1 MRDLIRA
8 NLGLLLAG
16 VATFVLLGAGQS
28 LLGPALPAFS
38 RSFGVT
44 TGQAGILVSALWVGS
59 ACGIALMYFQ
69 GARVTPRHALV
80 LVSLGA
86 AIMATMAAWGLMVV
100 GAVVLGTG
108 SGISAAV
115 FNPRIL
121 RAFEDRGPSMLS
133 LLNASFGVGAII
145 APLVFVAVGNDP
157 HWSFGLLAAAAA
169 CLWLLTGGA
178 GQVGT
183 TEARVAKVAFR
194 PRWLILGFGTLAIGL
209 EATLIGL
216 GPTALIR
223 AGESETRAAELLS
236 AFFIAFLAARI
247 VLIFTAHL
255 IPSFALFIAAMVG
268 TCLLAGAATVFDP
281 AWPFIGIGA
290 FASLFFPS
298 FYVTATR
305 LMGDD
310 LRVPPTIIASGLVG
324 GITFPFLIAPGL
336 VGMGERGLFALVA
349 GLTLVSALMA
359 LASLRWMRT

>member
-28 LLGPALPAFS
+28 LFGPALPAFS

-44 TGQAGILVSALWVGS
+44 TGEAGRLVSAVWVGS

-69 GARVTPRHALV
+69 GGRITPRHALV
-80 LVSLGA
+80 LVGLGA
-86 AIMATMAAWGLMVV
+86 AIIATMSNWWLMMA

-108 SGISAAV
+108 GGICTAV

-121 RAFEDRGPSMLS
+121 RAFGDRGPSMLS

-157 HWSFGLLAAAAA
+157 RLSFGILAVAAAG
-169 CLWLLTGGA
+169 LWMLTGGS

-183 TEARVAKVAFR
+183 TEARAATVPFR
-194 PRWLILGFGTLAIGL
+194 PRWPILGFGALAIGL

-223 AGESETRAAELLS
+223 AGASETRAAELLS

-247 VLIFTAHL
+247 VLIFAAHL
-255 IPSFALFIAAMVG
+255 IPSFALFIGAMVG
-268 TCLLAGAATVFDP
+268 TCLLAATATEVDP
-281 AWPFIGIGA
+281 AWPFIGLGA
-290 FASLFFPS
+290 CASLYFPG

-310 LRVPPTIIASGLVG
+310 LRVPPTIIAAGLTG
-324 GITFPFLIAPGL
+324 GISFPFLIAPL
-336 VGMGERGLFALVA
+336 LDGMGERGLFVLVA
-349 GLTLVSALMA
+349 GLTLAIVVLALTAM
-359 LASLRWMRT
+359 RWMRA

>member
-8 NLGLLLAG
+8 NLGLLLTGIA
-16 VATFVLLGAGQS
+16 AFVLLGAGQS
-28 LLGPALPAFS
+28 LFGPALPAFS

-69 GARVTPRHALV
+69 GARITPRHALV
-80 LVSLGA
+80 LVCLGA
-86 AIMATMAAWGLMVV
+86 AILASMAAWSVMII

-108 SGISAAV
+108 SGICAAV

-121 RAFEDRGPSMLS
+121 RAFGSRGPSMLS
-133 LLNASFGVGAII
+133 LLNASFGLGAIA
-145 APLVFVAVGNDP
+145 APLVFIALGNDP
-157 HWSFGLLAAAAA
+157 RWSFGVLALVAAG
-169 CLWLLTGGA
+169 LWLLTGGS

-183 TEARVAKVAFR
+183 TEARAATVPFR
-194 PRWLILGFGTLAIGL
+194 PRWLILGFGAFAIGL

-223 AGESETRAAELLS
+223 AGKTETNAAELLS
-236 AFFIAFLAARI
+236 AFFLTFLFARI

-255 IPSFALFIAAMVG
+255 IPSFGLFLGAMVG
-268 TCLLAGAATVFDP
+268 ICALTALATVIDP
-281 AWPFIGIGA
+281 AWPFIFMGA
-290 FASLFFPS
+290 FASLFFPG

-310 LRVPPTIIASGLVG
+310 LRVPPTIIAAGLVG
-324 GITFPFLIAPGL
+324 GISFPFLIAPML
-336 VGMGERGLFALVA
+336 EGMGERGLFQLVA
-349 GLTLVSALMA
+349 GMTLAISLAA
-359 LASLRWMRT
+359 LASLRAMRA